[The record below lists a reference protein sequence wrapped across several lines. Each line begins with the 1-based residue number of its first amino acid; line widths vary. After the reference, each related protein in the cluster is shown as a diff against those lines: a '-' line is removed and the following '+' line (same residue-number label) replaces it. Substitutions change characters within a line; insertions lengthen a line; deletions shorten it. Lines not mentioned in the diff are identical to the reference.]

1 MVGALLISGLSS
13 LGLALTGYI
22 ALCSWVRH
30 ALYSLYTAVS
40 RKIVLQTVKSSRDNV
55 ESYYG

>member
-1 MVGALLISGLSS
+1 MVGALFISGLSS

-30 ALYSLYTAVS
+30 ALYSLYKWVS
-40 RKIVLQTVKSSRDNV
+40 MNLMMDW
-55 ESYYG
+55 